1 MWTLLARS
9 KLWWGLAAIFLI
21 GVLTSPVSSKGN
33 NIFLSYG
40 NLLDVL
46 RHYDAILGRGNAL
59 RARIALRGRRVGSL
73 PRGIRLA
80 RRTRRRLFG
89 RRQSLR
95 IAEAGRQQRLRTPLL
110 TQRWNGDEQGR
121 PGKQQ
126 GLIWPAEAHS
136 SHPARSAAAAPRWSG
151 ARATPGKR

>member
-46 RHYDAILGRGNAL
+46 RQVSI
-59 RARIALRGRRVGSL
+59 
-73 PRGIRLA
+73 
-80 RRTRRRLFG
+80 T
-89 RRQSLR
+89 
-95 IAEAGRQQRLRTPLL
+95 
-110 TQRWNGDEQGR
+110 
-121 PGKQQ
+121 
-126 GLIWPAEAHS
+126 GLIATGMTAVMQQIT
-136 SHPARSAAAAPRWSG
+136 AAAELSDAQILQAPG
-151 ARATPGKR
+151 G

>member
-46 RHYDAILGRGNAL
+46 RQVSITGLIATGMTAVILTAGIDL
-59 RARIALRGRRVGSL
+59 SVGSIMAL
-73 PRGIRLA
+73 CSVVCAMLLTMPGWTPAAAMGVPALALTAFVVLAALTRFVFRGMASTGAVGHRAETRLA
-80 RRTRRRLFG
+80 
-89 RRQSLR
+89 
-95 IAEAGRQQRLRTPLL
+95 
-110 TQRWNGDEQGR
+110 N
-121 PGKQQ
+121 
-126 GLIWPAEAHS
+126 S
-136 SHPARSAAAAPRWSG
+136 SDTTKIVAPRSSM
-151 ARATPGKR
+151 RR